1 MPDRI
6 RNTSRLVDK
15 LIAKSHVCGETCLSD
30 RRRDDIALTK
40 KGNALSAKFKVIME
54 QNMDSLQEVWSSK
67 GDHNATDILEAW
79 NDSQP

>member
-1 MPDRI
+1 M
-6 RNTSRLVDK
+6 
-15 LIAKSHVCGETCLSD
+15 
-30 RRRDDIALTK
+30 
-40 KGNALSAKFKVIME
+40 ME